1 MSKIFKERV
10 TRDQYGFAIANNGL
24 EKYYE
29 TDESFKNSSGAS
41 RVIANGGKYAPS
53 NKRTQQTRVSDLFS
67 SSPNGTYERECNIVN
82 RKVMLNKEQETKL
95 ENSNKVSKLFEH
107 NRYAMSV
114 DKNNSRYIDIELMYS
129 PKGASFNTIEGTT
142 VYLNTDIDS
151 IEKVDVPLHL
161 MVNKNL
167 LYEAYKLYKKHQCGD
182 LVEIAYLVFGM

>member
-1 MSKIFKERV
+1 MSKLFKERV
-10 TRDQYGFAIANNGL
+10 TRGKYGFTIANNGL

-29 TDESFKNSSGAS
+29 TVE
-41 RVIANGGKYAPS
+41 NGGKYASS
-53 NKRTQQTRVSDLFS
+53 NKAPKQTNVSDLFS
-67 SSPNGTYERECNIVN
+67 SNPNRAYEREFNIVN

-95 ENSNKVSKLFEH
+95 ENSNTVSKLFEA

-114 DKNNSRYIDIELMYS
+114 NKDNSRYIDIELIYS

-142 VYLNTDIDS
+142 VYLNADIDS
-151 IEKVDVPLHL
+151 IEKVDVPYHL

-182 LVEIAYLVFGM
+182 LIEIAYLVFGI

>member
-10 TRDQYGFAIANNGL
+10 ARDQYGFAIANNGL

-29 TDESFKNSSGAS
+29 TDK
-41 RVIANGGKYAPS
+41 NGGKYAPS
-53 NKRTQQTRVSDLFS
+53 NKAPKQTNASDLFS
-67 SSPNGTYERECNIVN
+67 SNPNRAYERECQIVN

-129 PKGASFNTIEGTT
+129 RKGASFNTIEGTT